1 MIYSDFNTPSE
12 NMNLPLKQI
21 ADMVREQNEA
31 LYKAEEDK
39 VLREQ
44 SQAERAYQ
52 EYTDGINKYIESRN
66 ASLNNR
72 ATFLEAAKSGFL
84 AAAMLR
90 LFKESYDGDF
100 TKRTEVIAKNMI
112 NSFIQEQGVGDLLL
126 RFKYQNTTVAEMS
139 RIVQEA
145 YDKLIDSLDGGKDKD
160 ESEIPGRAK
169 ELHLDKTIVDDFYK
183 DIEDLDTTEA
193 SKMIKDKVADAMAEF
208 IDQNNQQRHDY
219 EEVINVAKE
228 KMEDVKEESSIESTV
243 NEAKRQINE
252 MKRTRNKN
260 VFHYLVEAITK
271 ETFKDENLGKRY
283 MHETTIDM
291 DSIVEAAKINYT
303 LLEMLNTTEMV
314 EPEYIKNYIQDLVA
328 M

>member
-1 MIYSDFNTPSE
+1 MIYSDFTTPSE
-12 NMNLPLKQI
+12 NMNLSVKQI
-21 ADMVREQNEA
+21 ADMIREQNEELYKSEEDKALREQNEA
-31 LYKAEEDK
+31 T
-39 VLREQ
+39 
-44 SQAERAYQ
+44 RAYQ
-52 EYTDGINKYIESRN
+52 EYMDGVNSYIESRN

-72 ATFLEAAKSGFL
+72 AAFLEAAKSGFL
-84 AAAMLR
+84 SAAMLK

-112 NSFIQEQGVGDLLL
+112 NTFIQEQGVGDLLL
-126 RFKYQNTTVAEMS
+126 RFKYQNTTIAEMG

-145 YDKLIDSLDGGKDKD
+145 YDKLIDSLDGNKDKD
-160 ESEIPGRAK
+160 DSDIPGRAK

-193 SKMIKDKVADAMAEF
+193 SKMIKDKVADAMSEF
-208 IDQNNQQRHDY
+208 IDQNNQQRHDF
-219 EEVINVAKE
+219 EEVINTAKE
-228 KMEDVKEESSIESTV
+228 KMEEVKEESAIEYTV

-252 MKRTRNKN
+252 MKRTMSKN

-271 ETFKDENLGKRY
+271 ETFKDENLGKKY
-283 MHETTIDM
+283 MHETVIDM
-291 DSIVEAAKINYT
+291 DGIVEAAKINYT

-314 EPEYIKNYIQDLVA
+314 EPEYIKKYIEDLVK